1 MSEEDNNILRY
12 NQKEE
17 AIKIPFTIYAD
28 IELLDALFIID
39 YQQLFIIT
47 QCSFDNNKSKHNY
60 YGKRYYGRGKDY
72 MKKLCED
79 LRKNLTEISKHDKKI
94 ISQTRVIP
102 CMQKR
107 V

>member
-1 MSEEDNNILRY
+1 
-12 NQKEE
+12 
-17 AIKIPFTIYAD
+17 
-28 IELLDALFIID
+28 
-39 YQQLFIIT
+39 
-47 QCSFDNNKSKHNY
+47 
-60 YGKRYYGRGKDY
+60 